1 MGRDLSRGIAV
12 RIEIMDKHTKAL
24 ELDKI
29 LEMVAGECSSADAA
43 ELARKLEP
51 VHTAGE
57 AQWLLQETDA
67 AFVAMAKFGA
77 PSFYGMKNVTNPLR
91 RAQAG
96 GGLGL
101 RELLD
106 IGATLRTIRGL
117 TQWWGKSESVRT
129 ALTGRFQVLAP
140 NKYLEE
146 KIFTCIVSEE
156 EVADNASPA
165 LASIRRKIRA
175 ASQRVRDQLDKLI
188 RSPAHQKHLQENI
201 VTQRGGRYVVPVKAE
216 FRGEVPGL
224 VHDTSASGATVFVE
238 PMSVVELNNE
248 IRVLRS
254 DEQEEI
260 SRILLELSGEAGSFA
275 DSIIESYNYAVQL
288 DLIFAKAQVAYKM
301 KAVVPQIGE
310 DGKTILHAA
319 RHPLIAK
326 EKVVP
331 TEITLGDTF
340 DALIITGPNTGGKTV
355 ALKTIGLLTLMAMC
369 GLMVPAGEGSR
380 VSVFRHILADIGD
393 EQSIEQS
400 LSTFSSHMV
409 NIIRILQV
417 ADSSSLI
424 LLDELGA
431 GTDPVEGAALAQAII
446 QELRGKGV
454 RLACTTHYA
463 ELKAYAIQT
472 PGVENGSCEFDV
484 ATLQPTYRLLIG
496 VPGKSNAFAITQRLG
511 MDPRIVDQARELV
524 SRESNAFE
532 QVVGRLEEDRRK
544 MEDQLETLRTSAAK
558 AQQSAQEADRLKEEA
573 EAQAKKEV
581 ERARQEAAQIVQ
593 KTRQRADALVN
604 ELEELRRQKN
614 KQLSAEQKA
623 RLRSGM
629 KELESSS
636 DPVHQRRDDNY
647 VLPRPLVVGDD
658 VLLYDIDKEATV
670 LEEPKDGMVLVQAG
684 IIKTRAPLHNIRL
697 MSKRQLKKKNPG
709 RTVTKSVST
718 PEASSSL
725 DLRGQTVEEALM
737 EVDSF
742 LDRAARMHLS
752 QVTIIHGK
760 GTGAL
765 RAAVQ
770 QHLRRC
776 AQVKSFRL
784 GTYGEGESGVT
795 IAELK

>member
-1 MGRDLSRGIAV
+1 
-12 RIEIMDKHTKAL
+12 MDKHTKAL

-29 LEMVAGECSSADAA
+29 LEMVAEECSSQDGAQ
-43 ELARKLEP
+43 LARELEP
-51 VHTAGE
+51 VHTAAE
-57 AQWLLQETDA
+57 AQWLLGETDA
-67 AFVAMAKFGA
+67 AFVAMAKYGA

-117 TQWWGKSESVRT
+117 TQWWGKSGNVTT
-129 ALTGRFQVLAP
+129 ALTPRFEVLAP

-146 KIFTCIVSEE
+146 KIFTCIVNEE

-188 RSPAHQKHLQENI
+188 HSQAHQKHLQESI

-238 PMSVVELNNE
+238 PMSVVEANNE

-254 DEQEEI
+254 DEQDEI
-260 SRILLELSGEAGSFA
+260 ARILLELSGEAGSFA
-275 DSIIESYNYAVQL
+275 DSIIESYHYAVEL

-301 KAVVPQIGE
+301 KAVVPQVGE
-310 DGKTILHAA
+310 DGKIALHAA

-331 TEITLGDTF
+331 TDITLGVEFDT
-340 DALIITGPNTGGKTV
+340 LIITGPNTGGKTV
-355 ALKTIGLLTLMAMC
+355 ALKTIGLLTLLAMC
-369 GLMVPAGEGSR
+369 GLMIPAGEGSR
-380 VSVFRHILADIGD
+380 VAVFRHILADIGD

-409 NIIRILQV
+409 NIIHIFEV
-417 ADSSSLI
+417 ADNSSLI

-431 GTDPVEGAALAQAII
+431 GTDPVEGAALAEAII
-446 QELRGKGV
+446 QELRGRGV

-484 ATLQPTYRLLIG
+484 ATLRPTYRLLIG

-511 MDPRIVDQARELV
+511 MDTAIVDRARELV
-524 SRESNAFE
+524 SREGNAFE

-544 MEDQLETLRTSAAK
+544 MEDELEALRASAAQAK
-558 AQQSAQEADRLKEEA
+558 ANAEASQRLKDEA
-573 EAQAKKEV
+573 EAQAKKEID
-581 ERARQEAAQIVQ
+581 RARQEAAQIVQ
-593 KTRQRADALVN
+593 KTRQRADALVG

-623 RLRSGM
+623 RLRSGL

-647 VLPRPLVVGDD
+647 VLPRPLVVGDE

-670 LEEPKDGMVLVQAG
+670 LELPKDGTVLVQAG
-684 IIKTRAPLHNIRL
+684 IIKTRVPLENVRL
-697 MSKRQLKKKNPG
+697 LSKRQLKKKNPT
-709 RTVTKSVST
+709 RTVTKNVST
-718 PEASSSL
+718 PETSSSL

-737 EVDSF
+737 EVDNF
-742 LDRAARMHLS
+742 LDRASRMHLS

-765 RAAVQ
+765 RTAVQ

-776 AQVKSFRL
+776 SQVKSFRL

>member
-1 MGRDLSRGIAV
+1 
-12 RIEIMDKHTKAL
+12 MDKHIKAL

-29 LEMVAGECSSADAA
+29 LEMVAEECSSQDGAQ
-43 ELARKLEP
+43 LARELEP
-51 VHTAGE
+51 VHTAAE
-57 AQWLLQETDA
+57 AQWLLGETDA
-67 AFVAMAKFGA
+67 AFVAMAKYGA

-117 TQWWGKSESVRT
+117 TQWWGKSGNVTT
-129 ALTGRFQVLAP
+129 ALTPRFEVLAP

-146 KIFTCIVSEE
+146 KIFTCIVNEE

-188 RSPAHQKHLQENI
+188 HSQAHQKHLQESI

-238 PMSVVELNNE
+238 PMSVVEANNE

-254 DEQEEI
+254 DVQDEI
-260 SRILLELSGEAGSFA
+260 ARILLELSGEAGSFA
-275 DSIIESYNYAVQL
+275 DSIIESYHYAVEL

-301 KAVVPQIGE
+301 KAVVPQVGE
-310 DGKTILHAA
+310 DGKIGLHAA

-331 TEITLGDTF
+331 TDITLGVEFDT
-340 DALIITGPNTGGKTV
+340 LIITGPNTGGKTV

-369 GLMVPAGEGSR
+369 GLMIPAGEGSR
-380 VSVFRHILADIGD
+380 VAVFRHILADIGD

-409 NIIRILQV
+409 NIIHIFEV
-417 ADSSSLI
+417 ADNSSLI

-431 GTDPVEGAALAQAII
+431 GTDPVEGAALAEAII
-446 QELRGKGV
+446 QELRGRGV

-484 ATLQPTYRLLIG
+484 ATLRPTYRLLIG

-511 MDPRIVDQARELV
+511 MDTAIVDRARELV
-524 SRESNAFE
+524 SREGNAFE

-544 MEDQLETLRTSAAK
+544 MEDELEALRASAAQAK
-558 AQQSAQEADRLKEEA
+558 ANAEASQRLKDEA
-573 EAQAKKEV
+573 EAQAKKEID
-581 ERARQEAAQIVQ
+581 RARQEAAQIVQ
-593 KTRQRADALVN
+593 KTRQRADALVG

-623 RLRSGM
+623 RLRSGL

-647 VLPRPLVVGDD
+647 VLPRPLVVGDE

-670 LEEPKDGMVLVQAG
+670 LELPKDGTVLVQAG
-684 IIKTRAPLHNIRL
+684 IIKTRVPLGNVRL
-697 MSKRQLKKKNPG
+697 LSKRQLKKKNPT
-709 RTVTKSVST
+709 RTVTKNVST
-718 PEASSSL
+718 PETSSSL

-737 EVDSF
+737 EVDNF
-742 LDRAARMHLS
+742 LDRASRMHLS

-765 RAAVQ
+765 RTAVQ

-776 AQVKSFRL
+776 SQVKSFRL

>member
-1 MGRDLSRGIAV
+1 
-12 RIEIMDKHTKAL
+12 MDKHTKAL

-29 LEMVAGECSSADAA
+29 LEMVAEECSSQDGAQ
-43 ELARKLEP
+43 LARELEP
-51 VHTAGE
+51 VHTAAE
-57 AQWLLQETDA
+57 AQWLLGETDA
-67 AFVAMAKFGA
+67 AFVAMAKYGA

-117 TQWWGKSESVRT
+117 TQWWGKSGNVTT
-129 ALTGRFQVLAP
+129 ALTPRFEVLAP

-146 KIFTCIVSEE
+146 KIFTCIVNEE

-188 RSPAHQKHLQENI
+188 HSQAHQKHLQESI

-238 PMSVVELNNE
+238 PMSVVEANNE

-254 DEQEEI
+254 DEQDEI
-260 SRILLELSGEAGSFA
+260 ARILLELSGEAGSFA
-275 DSIIESYNYAVQL
+275 DSIIESYHYAVEL

-301 KAVVPQIGE
+301 KAVVPQVGE
-310 DGKTILHAA
+310 DGKIGLHAA

-331 TEITLGDTF
+331 TDITLGVEFDT
-340 DALIITGPNTGGKTV
+340 LIITGPNTGGKTV

-369 GLMVPAGEGSR
+369 GLMIPAGEGSR
-380 VSVFRHILADIGD
+380 VAVFRHILADIGD

-409 NIIRILQV
+409 NIIHIFEV
-417 ADSSSLI
+417 ADNSSLI

-431 GTDPVEGAALAQAII
+431 GTDPVEGAALAEAII
-446 QELRGKGV
+446 QELRGRGV

-484 ATLQPTYRLLIG
+484 ATLRPTYRLLIG

-511 MDPRIVDQARELV
+511 MDTAIVDRARELV
-524 SRESNAFE
+524 SREGNAFE

-544 MEDQLETLRTSAAK
+544 MEDELEALRASAAQAK
-558 AQQSAQEADRLKEEA
+558 ANAEASQRLKDEA
-573 EAQAKKEV
+573 EAQAKKEID
-581 ERARQEAAQIVQ
+581 RARQEAAQIVQ
-593 KTRQRADALVN
+593 KTRQRADALVG
-604 ELEELRRQKN
+604 ELEELRRKKN

-623 RLRSGM
+623 RLRSGL

-647 VLPRPLVVGDD
+647 VLPRPLVVGDE

-670 LEEPKDGMVLVQAG
+670 LELPKDGTVLVQAG
-684 IIKTRAPLHNIRL
+684 IIKTRVPLGNVRL
-697 MSKRQLKKKNPG
+697 LSKRQLKKKNPT
-709 RTVTKSVST
+709 RTVTKNVST
-718 PEASSSL
+718 PETSSSL

-737 EVDSF
+737 EVDNF
-742 LDRAARMHLS
+742 LDRASRMHLS

-765 RAAVQ
+765 RTAVQ

-776 AQVKSFRL
+776 SQVKSFRL

>member
-1 MGRDLSRGIAV
+1 MG
-12 RIEIMDKHTKAL
+12 KHTKAL

-29 LEMVAGECSSADAA
+29 LEMVAEECSSQDGAQ
-43 ELARKLEP
+43 LARELEP
-51 VHTAGE
+51 VHTAAE
-57 AQWLLQETDA
+57 AQWLLGETDA
-67 AFVAMAKFGA
+67 AFVAMAKYGA

-117 TQWWGKSESVRT
+117 TQWWGKSGNVTT
-129 ALTGRFQVLAP
+129 ALTPRFEVLAP

-146 KIFTCIVSEE
+146 KIFTCIVNEE

-188 RSPAHQKHLQENI
+188 HSQAHQKHLQESI

-238 PMSVVELNNE
+238 PMSVVEANNE

-254 DEQEEI
+254 DEQDEI
-260 SRILLELSGEAGSFA
+260 ARILLELSGEAGSFA
-275 DSIIESYNYAVQL
+275 DSIIESYHYAVEL

-301 KAVVPQIGE
+301 KAVVPQVGE
-310 DGKTILHAA
+310 DGKIALHAA

-331 TEITLGDTF
+331 TDITLGVEFDT
-340 DALIITGPNTGGKTV
+340 LIITGPNTGGKTV

-369 GLMVPAGEGSR
+369 GLMIPAGEGSR
-380 VSVFRHILADIGD
+380 VAVFRHILADIGD

-409 NIIRILQV
+409 NIIHIFEV
-417 ADSSSLI
+417 ADNSSLI

-431 GTDPVEGAALAQAII
+431 GTDPVEGAALAEAII
-446 QELRGKGV
+446 QELRGRGV

-484 ATLQPTYRLLIG
+484 ATLRPTYRLLIG

-511 MDPRIVDQARELV
+511 MDTAIVDRARELV
-524 SRESNAFE
+524 SREGNAFE

-544 MEDQLETLRTSAAK
+544 MEDELEALRASAAQAK
-558 AQQSAQEADRLKEEA
+558 ANAEASQRLKDEA
-573 EAQAKKEV
+573 EAQAKKEID
-581 ERARQEAAQIVQ
+581 RARQEAAQIVQ
-593 KTRQRADALVN
+593 KTRQRADALVG

-623 RLRSGM
+623 RLRSGL

-647 VLPRPLVVGDD
+647 VLPRPLVVGDE

-670 LEEPKDGMVLVQAG
+670 LELPKDGTVLVQAG
-684 IIKTRAPLHNIRL
+684 IIKTRVPLENVRL
-697 MSKRQLKKKNPG
+697 LSKRQLKKKNPT
-709 RTVTKSVST
+709 RTVTKNVST
-718 PEASSSL
+718 PETSSSL

-737 EVDSF
+737 EVDNF
-742 LDRAARMHLS
+742 LDRASRMHLS

-765 RAAVQ
+765 RTAVQ

-776 AQVKSFRL
+776 SQVKSFRL

>member
-1 MGRDLSRGIAV
+1 
-12 RIEIMDKHTKAL
+12 MDKHTKAL

-29 LEMVAGECSSADAA
+29 LEMVAEECSSQDGAQ
-43 ELARKLEP
+43 LARELEP
-51 VHTAGE
+51 VHTAAE
-57 AQWLLQETDA
+57 AQWLLGETDA
-67 AFVAMAKFGA
+67 AFVAMAKYGA

-117 TQWWGKSESVRT
+117 TQWWGKSGNVTT
-129 ALTGRFQVLAP
+129 ALSPRFEVLAP

-146 KIFTCIVSEE
+146 KIFTCIVNEE

-188 RSPAHQKHLQENI
+188 HSQAHQKHLLESI

-254 DEQEEI
+254 DEQDEI
-260 SRILLELSGEAGSFA
+260 ARILLELSGEAGSFA
-275 DSIIESYNYAVQL
+275 DSIIESYHYAGEL

-301 KAVVPQIGE
+301 KAVVPQVGE
-310 DGKTILHAA
+310 DGKFGLHAA

-331 TEITLGDTF
+331 TDITLGVEFDT
-340 DALIITGPNTGGKTV
+340 LIITGPNTGGKTV

-369 GLMVPAGEGSR
+369 GLMIPAGEGSR
-380 VSVFRHILADIGD
+380 VAVFRHILADIGD

-409 NIIRILQV
+409 NIIHIFEV
-417 ADSSSLI
+417 ADNSSLI

-431 GTDPVEGAALAQAII
+431 GTDPVEGAALAEAII
-446 QELRGKGV
+446 QELRGRGV

-484 ATLQPTYRLLIG
+484 ATLRPTYRLLIG

-511 MDPRIVDQARELV
+511 MDTAIVDRARELV
-524 SRESNAFE
+524 SREGNAFE

-544 MEDQLETLRTSAAK
+544 MEDELEALRASAAQAK
-558 AQQSAQEADRLKEEA
+558 ANAEASQRLKGEA
-573 EAQAKKEV
+573 EAQAKKEID
-581 ERARQEAAQIVQ
+581 RARQEAAQIVQ
-593 KTRQRADALVN
+593 KTRQRADALVG

-623 RLRSGM
+623 RLRSGL

-647 VLPRPLVVGDD
+647 VLPRPLVVGDE

-670 LEEPKDGMVLVQAG
+670 LELPKDGTVLVQAG
-684 IIKTRAPLHNIRL
+684 IIKTRVPLENVRL
-697 MSKRQLKKKNPG
+697 LSKRQLKKKNPT
-709 RTVTKSVST
+709 RTVTKNVST
-718 PEASSSL
+718 PETSSSL

-737 EVDSF
+737 EVDNF
-742 LDRAARMHLS
+742 LDRASRMHLS

-765 RAAVQ
+765 RTAVQ

-776 AQVKSFRL
+776 SQVKSFRL

>member
-1 MGRDLSRGIAV
+1 
-12 RIEIMDKHTKAL
+12 MDKHYRAL
-24 ELDKI
+24 ELDKV
-29 LEMVAGECSSADAA
+29 LEMVAAECSSGDGAQ
-43 ELARKLEP
+43 LARELSP
-51 VHTAGE
+51 VYTAAE

-106 IGATLRTIRGL
+106 IGGTLRTIRGL
-117 TQWWGKSESVRT
+117 TQWWGKSENVRT
-129 ALTGRFQVLAP
+129 ALTGRFEVLAP

-146 KIFTCIVSEE
+146 KIFMCIVNEE

-165 LASIRRKIRA
+165 LATIRRKIRA
-175 ASQRVRDQLDKLI
+175 ASQRVREQLDKLI
-188 RSPAHQKHLQENI
+188 RSPSHQKHLQESI
-201 VTQRGGRYVVPVKAE
+201 VTQRSGRYVVPVKAE

-224 VHDTSASGATVFVE
+224 VHDTSSSGATVFIE

-254 DEQEEI
+254 DEQDEI
-260 SRILLELSGEAGSFA
+260 ARILLELSQEAGSFA
-275 DSIIESYNYAVQL
+275 DSIIDSYKYAVEL

-301 KAVVPQIGE
+301 KAVVPQVGE
-310 DGKTILHAA
+310 DGKIVLHSA
-319 RHPLIAK
+319 RHPLIDK
-326 EKVVP
+326 TKVVA
-331 TEITLGDTF
+331 TDITLGVDF

-355 ALKTIGLLTLMAMC
+355 ALKTIGLMTLMAMC
-369 GLMVPAGEGSR
+369 GLMLPVGEGSR

-409 NIIRILQV
+409 NIIKIFEV
-417 ADSSSLI
+417 ADNSSLI

-431 GTDPVEGAALAQAII
+431 GTDPVEGAALAEAII
-446 QELRGKGV
+446 QELRNRNV

-472 PGVENGSCEFDV
+472 PGVENGCCEFDV
-484 ATLQPTYRLLIG
+484 ATLRPTYRLLIG
-496 VPGKSNAFAITQRLG
+496 VPGKSNAFAISQRLG
-511 MDPRIVDQARELV
+511 MSEKIVDRARELV
-524 SRESNAFE
+524 SQESNAFE

-544 MEDQLETLRTSAAK
+544 MEDEFQALRASEEK
-558 AQQSAQEADRLKEEA
+558 ARKSAQEAERLKEEA

-581 ERARQEAAQIVQ
+581 ERARQEASQIVQ
-593 KTRQRADALVN
+593 KTRQRADALLN

-629 KELESSS
+629 KELEGTA
-636 DPVHQRRDDNY
+636 DPVHRRRDDNY
-647 VLPRPLVVGDD
+647 TMPRPLQVGDD
-658 VLLYDIDKEATV
+658 VVIYDIDKEATV
-670 LEEPKDGMVLVQAG
+670 LELPKDGAVLVQAG
-684 IIKTRAPLHNIRL
+684 IIKTRVPLENLRL
-697 MSKRQLKKKNPG
+697 MSKRQMKKKNPG
-709 RTVTKSVST
+709 RTVTKNVST
-718 PEASSSL
+718 PEGTTSL

-742 LDRAARMHLS
+742 LDRASRMHLS

-765 RAAVQ
+765 RTAVQ

-776 AQVKSFRL
+776 SQVKSFRL

>member
-1 MGRDLSRGIAV
+1 M
-12 RIEIMDKHTKAL
+12 EKHYRAL

-29 LEMVAGECSSADAA
+29 LEMVAQEASSADGA

-51 VHTAGE
+51 VHTAAE

-129 ALTGRFQVLAP
+129 ALTGRFEALSP

-165 LASIRRKIRA
+165 LANIRRKIRA

-188 RSPAHQKHLQENI
+188 HSPAHQRHLQESI

-224 VHDTSASGATVFVE
+224 VHDTSSSGATVFVE
-238 PMSVVELNNE
+238 PMSVVEANNE

-260 SRILLELSGEAGSFA
+260 SRILLELSDEAGSFA
-275 DSIIESYNYAVQL
+275 DSIIESYKYAVEL
-288 DLIFAKAQVAYKM
+288 DLIFAKAQIAYRM
-301 KAVVPQIGE
+301 KAVVPQVGE
-310 DGKTILHAA
+310 DGKIVLHSA
-319 RHPLIAK
+319 RHPLIPK
-326 EKVVP
+326 EQVVA
-331 TEITLGDTF
+331 TDITLGVDFDT
-340 DALIITGPNTGGKTV
+340 LIITGPNTGGKTV

-369 GLMVPAGEGSR
+369 GLMLPVGEGSR

-409 NIIRILQV
+409 NIIRIFET
-417 ADSSSLI
+417 ADNSSLI

-431 GTDPVEGAALAQAII
+431 GTDPVEGAALAEAII
-446 QELRGKGV
+446 EELRGKGA

-472 PGVENGSCEFDV
+472 AGVENGSCEFDV
-484 ATLQPTYRLLIG
+484 TTLRPTYRLLIG
-496 VPGKSNAFAITQRLG
+496 VPGKSNAFAISKRLG
-511 MDPRIVDQARELV
+511 ISDHIVERAQELV
-524 SRESNAFE
+524 SQESNAFE

-544 MEDQLETLRTSAAK
+544 MEDELETLRASAAQAK
-558 AQQSAQEADRLKEEA
+558 QSAQEAERLKEEA
-573 EAQAKKEV
+573 ERQAKKEV

-593 KTRQRADALVN
+593 KTRARADALVN
-604 ELEELRRQKN
+604 ELEEMRRQKN

-629 KELESSS
+629 KELEGIS
-636 DPVHQRRDDNY
+636 DPVRERRDDNY
-647 VLPRPLVVGDD
+647 VLPRPLVPGDD
-658 VLLYDIDKEATV
+658 VLIYDIDKDATV
-670 LEEPKDGMVLVQAG
+670 LEAPKDGFVLVQAG
-684 IIKTRAPLHNIRL
+684 IIKTRVPLSNIRL
-697 MSKRQLKKKNPG
+697 LSKRQLKKKQPG

-718 PEASSSL
+718 PEAASSL

-737 EVDSF
+737 EVDAF
-742 LDRAARMHLS
+742 LDRASRMNLP

-765 RAAVQ
+765 RTAVQ

-776 AQVKSFRL
+776 AQVKSYRL

-795 IAELK
+795 IAQLK

>member
-1 MGRDLSRGIAV
+1 
-12 RIEIMDKHTKAL
+12 MDKHTKAL

-29 LEMVAGECSSADAA
+29 LEMVAEECSSQDGAQ
-43 ELARKLEP
+43 LARELEP
-51 VHTAGE
+51 VHTAAE
-57 AQWLLQETDA
+57 AQWLLGETDA
-67 AFVAMAKFGA
+67 AFVAMAKYGA

-117 TQWWGKSESVRT
+117 TQWWGKSGNVTT
-129 ALTGRFQVLAP
+129 ALTPRFEVLAP

-146 KIFTCIVSEE
+146 KIFTCIVNEE

-188 RSPAHQKHLQENI
+188 HSQAHQKHLQESI

-254 DEQEEI
+254 DEQDEI
-260 SRILLELSGEAGSFA
+260 ARILLELSGEAGSFA
-275 DSIIESYNYAVQL
+275 DSIIESYHYAVEL

-301 KAVVPQIGE
+301 KAVVPQVGE
-310 DGKTILHAA
+310 DGKIALHAA

-331 TEITLGDTF
+331 TDITLGVEFDT
-340 DALIITGPNTGGKTV
+340 LIITGPNTGGKTV

-369 GLMVPAGEGSR
+369 GLMIPAGEGSR
-380 VSVFRHILADIGD
+380 VAVFRHILADIGD

-409 NIIRILQV
+409 NIIHIFEV
-417 ADSSSLI
+417 ADNSSLI

-431 GTDPVEGAALAQAII
+431 GTDPVEGAALAEAII
-446 QELRGKGV
+446 LELRGRGV

-484 ATLQPTYRLLIG
+484 ATLRPTYRLLIG

-511 MDPRIVDQARELV
+511 MDTAIVDRARELV
-524 SRESNAFE
+524 SREGNAFE

-544 MEDQLETLRTSAAK
+544 MEDELEALRASAAQAK
-558 AQQSAQEADRLKEEA
+558 ANAEASQRLKDEA
-573 EAQAKKEV
+573 EAQAKKEID
-581 ERARQEAAQIVQ
+581 RARQEAAQIVQ
-593 KTRQRADALVN
+593 KTRQRADALVG

-623 RLRSGM
+623 RLRSGL

-647 VLPRPLVVGDD
+647 VLPRPLVVGDE

-670 LEEPKDGMVLVQAG
+670 LELPKDGTVLVQAG
-684 IIKTRAPLHNIRL
+684 IIKTRVPLENVRL
-697 MSKRQLKKKNPG
+697 LSKRQLKKKNPT
-709 RTVTKSVST
+709 RTVTKNVST
-718 PEASSSL
+718 PETSSSL

-737 EVDSF
+737 EVDNF
-742 LDRAARMHLS
+742 LDRASRMHLS

-765 RAAVQ
+765 RTAVQ

-776 AQVKSFRL
+776 SQVKSFRL

>member
-1 MGRDLSRGIAV
+1 
-12 RIEIMDKHTKAL
+12 MDKHTKAL

-29 LEMVAGECSSADAA
+29 LEMVAAEASSEDGAQ
-43 ELARKLEP
+43 LARELSP
-51 VHTAGE
+51 VHTAAE
-57 AQWLLQETDA
+57 AKWLLEETDA

-129 ALTGRFQVLAP
+129 ALTGRFEVLSP

-156 EVADNASPA
+156 EVADSASPA
-165 LASIRRKIRA
+165 LAAIRRKIRA

-188 RSPAHQKHLQENI
+188 RSPGHQKHLQESL

-224 VHDTSASGATVFVE
+224 VHDTSASGATVFIE

-275 DSIIESYNYAVQL
+275 DSIIESYHYAVEL

-301 KAVVPQIGE
+301 KAVVPQVGE
-310 DGKTILHAA
+310 DGKIVLHSA

-331 TEITLGDTF
+331 TDITLGVGFDT
-340 DALIITGPNTGGKTV
+340 LIITGPNTGGKTV

-369 GLMVPAGEGSR
+369 GLMIPAGEGSC

-409 NIIRILQV
+409 NIIQIFQV
-417 ADSSSLI
+417 VDNSSLI

-431 GTDPVEGAALAQAII
+431 GTDPVEGAALAESII
-446 QELRGKGV
+446 EKLRSRGA

-472 PGVENGSCEFDV
+472 PGVENGCCEFDV
-484 ATLQPTYRLLIG
+484 ATLRPTYRLLIG
-496 VPGKSNAFAITQRLG
+496 VPGKSNAFAISQRLG
-511 MDPRIVDQARELV
+511 MDEAIVHRARELV
-524 SRESNAFE
+524 STESNAFE

-544 MEDQLETLRTSAAK
+544 MEEELQSLRASAERAK
-558 AQQSAQEADRLKEEA
+558 QSEQEAQRLKEEA
-573 EAQAKKEV
+573 EAQFQKEV

-593 KTRQRADALVN
+593 KTRRQADTLLN
-604 ELEELRRQKN
+604 ELEDLRRQKN

-623 RLRSGM
+623 RLRSGL
-629 KELESSS
+629 KEMESAS

-647 VLPRPLVVGDD
+647 TLPRPLQVGDD
-658 VLLYDIDKEATV
+658 VLIYDIDKDATV
-670 LEEPKDGMVLVQAG
+670 LEEPKDGFVLVQAG
-684 IIKTRAPLHNIRL
+684 IIKTRVPLSNIRL
-697 MSKRQLKKKNPG
+697 LSKRQLKKKNPG

-742 LDRAARMHLS
+742 LDRASRMHLS

>member
-1 MGRDLSRGIAV
+1 M
-12 RIEIMDKHTKAL
+12 
-24 ELDKI
+24 
-29 LEMVAGECSSADAA
+29 
-43 ELARKLEP
+43 
-51 VHTAGE
+51 
-57 AQWLLQETDA
+57 
-67 AFVAMAKFGA
+67 
-77 PSFYGMKNVTNPLR
+77 
-91 RAQAG
+91 
-96 GGLGL
+96 GL

-129 ALTGRFQVLAP
+129 ALTGRFEVLSP

-156 EVADNASPA
+156 EVADSASPA
-165 LASIRRKIRA
+165 LAAIRRKIRA

-188 RSPAHQKHLQENI
+188 RSPGHQKHLQESL

-224 VHDTSASGATVFVE
+224 VHDTSASGATVFIE

-275 DSIIESYNYAVQL
+275 DSIIESYHYAVEL

-301 KAVVPQIGE
+301 KAVVPQVGE
-310 DGKTILHAA
+310 DGKIVLHSA

-331 TEITLGDTF
+331 TDITLGVGFDT
-340 DALIITGPNTGGKTV
+340 LIITGPNTGGKTV

-369 GLMVPAGEGSR
+369 GLMIPAGEGSC

-409 NIIRILQV
+409 NIIQIFQV
-417 ADSSSLI
+417 VDNSSLI

-431 GTDPVEGAALAQAII
+431 GTDPVEGAALAESII
-446 QELRGKGV
+446 EKLRSRGA

-472 PGVENGSCEFDV
+472 PGVENGCCEFDV
-484 ATLQPTYRLLIG
+484 ATLRPTYRLLIG
-496 VPGKSNAFAITQRLG
+496 VPGKSNAFAISQRLG
-511 MDPRIVDQARELV
+511 MDEAIVHRARELV
-524 SRESNAFE
+524 STESNAFE

-544 MEDQLETLRTSAAK
+544 MEEELQSLRASAERAK
-558 AQQSAQEADRLKEEA
+558 QSEQEAQRLKEEA
-573 EAQAKKEV
+573 EAQFQKEV

-593 KTRQRADALVN
+593 KTRRQADALLN
-604 ELEELRRQKN
+604 ELEDLRRQKN

-623 RLRSGM
+623 RLRSGL
-629 KELESSS
+629 KEMESAS

-647 VLPRPLVVGDD
+647 TLPRPLQVGDD
-658 VLLYDIDKEATV
+658 VLIYDIDKDATV
-670 LEEPKDGMVLVQAG
+670 LEEPKDGFVLVQAG
-684 IIKTRAPLHNIRL
+684 IIKTRVPLSNIRL
-697 MSKRQLKKKNPG
+697 LSKRQLKKKNPG

-742 LDRAARMHLS
+742 LDRASRMHLS

>member
-1 MGRDLSRGIAV
+1 
-12 RIEIMDKHTKAL
+12 MDKHTKAL

-29 LEMVAGECSSADAA
+29 LEMVAAEASSEDGAQ
-43 ELARKLEP
+43 LARELSP
-51 VHTAGE
+51 VHTAAE
-57 AQWLLQETDA
+57 AKWLLEETDA

-129 ALTGRFQVLAP
+129 ALTGRFEVLSP

-156 EVADNASPA
+156 EVADSASPA
-165 LASIRRKIRA
+165 LAIIRRKIRA

-188 RSPAHQKHLQENI
+188 RSPGHQKHLQESL

-224 VHDTSASGATVFVE
+224 VHDTSASGATVFIE

-275 DSIIESYNYAVQL
+275 DSIIESYHYAVEL

-301 KAVVPQIGE
+301 KAVVPQVGE
-310 DGKTILHAA
+310 DGKIVLHSA

-331 TEITLGDTF
+331 TDITLGVGFDT
-340 DALIITGPNTGGKTV
+340 LIITGPNTGGKTV

-369 GLMVPAGEGSR
+369 GLMIPAGEGSC

-409 NIIRILQV
+409 NIIQIFQV
-417 ADSSSLI
+417 VDNSSLI

-431 GTDPVEGAALAQAII
+431 GTDPVEGAALAEAII
-446 QELRGKGV
+446 EKLRSRGA

-472 PGVENGSCEFDV
+472 PGVENGCCEFDV
-484 ATLQPTYRLLIG
+484 ATLRPTYRLLIG
-496 VPGKSNAFAITQRLG
+496 VPGKSNAFAISQRLG
-511 MDPRIVDQARELV
+511 MDEAIVHRARELV
-524 SRESNAFE
+524 STESNAFE

-544 MEDQLETLRTSAAK
+544 MEEELQSLRASAERAK
-558 AQQSAQEADRLKEEA
+558 QSEQEAQRLKEEA
-573 EAQAKKEV
+573 EAQFQKEV

-593 KTRQRADALVN
+593 KTRRQADALLN
-604 ELEELRRQKN
+604 ELEDLRRQKN

-623 RLRSGM
+623 RLRSGL
-629 KELESSS
+629 KEMESAS

-647 VLPRPLVVGDD
+647 TLPRPLQVGDD
-658 VLLYDIDKEATV
+658 VLIYDIDKDATV
-670 LEEPKDGMVLVQAG
+670 LEEPKDGFVLVQAG
-684 IIKTRAPLHNIRL
+684 IIKTRVPLSNIRL
-697 MSKRQLKKKNPG
+697 LSKRQLKKKNPG

-742 LDRAARMHLS
+742 LDRASRMHLS

>member
-1 MGRDLSRGIAV
+1 
-12 RIEIMDKHTKAL
+12 MDKHTKAL

-29 LEMVAGECSSADAA
+29 LEMVAEECSSQDGAQ
-43 ELARKLEP
+43 LARELEP
-51 VHTAGE
+51 VHTAAE
-57 AQWLLQETDA
+57 AQWLLGETDA
-67 AFVAMAKFGA
+67 AFVAMAKYGA

-117 TQWWGKSESVRT
+117 TQWWGKSGNVTT
-129 ALTGRFQVLAP
+129 ALTPRFEVLAP

-146 KIFTCIVSEE
+146 KIFTCIVNEE

-188 RSPAHQKHLQENI
+188 HSQAHQKHLQESI

-238 PMSVVELNNE
+238 PMSVVEANNE

-254 DEQEEI
+254 DEQDEI
-260 SRILLELSGEAGSFA
+260 ARILLELSGEAGSFA
-275 DSIIESYNYAVQL
+275 DSIIESYHYAVEL

-301 KAVVPQIGE
+301 KAVVPQVGE
-310 DGKTILHAA
+310 DGKIALHAA

-331 TEITLGDTF
+331 TDITLGVEFDT
-340 DALIITGPNTGGKTV
+340 LIITGPNTGGKTV

-369 GLMVPAGEGSR
+369 GLMIPAGEGSR
-380 VSVFRHILADIGD
+380 VAVFRHILADIGD

-409 NIIRILQV
+409 NIIHIFEV
-417 ADSSSLI
+417 ADNSSLI

-431 GTDPVEGAALAQAII
+431 GTDPVEGAALAEAII
-446 QELRGKGV
+446 QELRGRGV

-484 ATLQPTYRLLIG
+484 ATLRPTYRLLIG

-511 MDPRIVDQARELV
+511 MDTAIVDRARELD
-524 SRESNAFE
+524 SREGNAFE

-544 MEDQLETLRTSAAK
+544 MEDELEALRASAAQAK
-558 AQQSAQEADRLKEEA
+558 ANAEASQRLKDEA
-573 EAQAKKEV
+573 EAQAKKEID
-581 ERARQEAAQIVQ
+581 RARQEAAQIVQ
-593 KTRQRADALVN
+593 KTRQRADALVG

-623 RLRSGM
+623 RLRSGL

-647 VLPRPLVVGDD
+647 VLPRPLVVGDE

-670 LEEPKDGMVLVQAG
+670 LELPKDGTVLVQAG
-684 IIKTRAPLHNIRL
+684 IIKTRVPLENVRL
-697 MSKRQLKKKNPG
+697 LSKRQLKKKNPT
-709 RTVTKSVST
+709 RTVTKNVST
-718 PEASSSL
+718 PETSSSL

-737 EVDSF
+737 EVDNF
-742 LDRAARMHLS
+742 LDRASRMHLS

-765 RAAVQ
+765 RTAVQ

-776 AQVKSFRL
+776 SQVKSFRL

>member
-1 MGRDLSRGIAV
+1 
-12 RIEIMDKHTKAL
+12 MDKHTKAL

-29 LEMVAGECSSADAA
+29 LEMVAEECSSQDGAQ
-43 ELARKLEP
+43 LARELEP
-51 VHTAGE
+51 VHTAAE
-57 AQWLLQETDA
+57 AQWLLGETDA
-67 AFVAMAKFGA
+67 AFVAMAKYGA

-117 TQWWGKSESVRT
+117 TQWWGKSGNVTT
-129 ALTGRFQVLAP
+129 ALTPRFEVLAP

-146 KIFTCIVSEE
+146 KIFTCIVNEE

-165 LASIRRKIRA
+165 LASIRRKIRV

-188 RSPAHQKHLQENI
+188 HSQAHQKHLQESI

-238 PMSVVELNNE
+238 PMSVVEANNE

-254 DEQEEI
+254 DEQDEI
-260 SRILLELSGEAGSFA
+260 ARILLELSGEAGSFA
-275 DSIIESYNYAVQL
+275 DSIIESYHYAVEL

-301 KAVVPQIGE
+301 KAVVPQVGE
-310 DGKTILHAA
+310 DGKIALHAA

-331 TEITLGDTF
+331 TDITLGVEFDT
-340 DALIITGPNTGGKTV
+340 LIITGPNTGGKTV

-369 GLMVPAGEGSR
+369 GLMIPAGEGSR
-380 VSVFRHILADIGD
+380 VAVFRHILADIGD

-409 NIIRILQV
+409 NIIHIFEV
-417 ADSSSLI
+417 ADNSSLI

-431 GTDPVEGAALAQAII
+431 GTDPVEGAALAEAII
-446 QELRGKGV
+446 QELRGRGV

-484 ATLQPTYRLLIG
+484 ATLRPTYRLLIG

-511 MDPRIVDQARELV
+511 MDTAIVDRARELV
-524 SRESNAFE
+524 SREGNAFE

-544 MEDQLETLRTSAAK
+544 MEDELEALRASAAQAK
-558 AQQSAQEADRLKEEA
+558 ANAEASQRLKDEA
-573 EAQAKKEV
+573 EAQAKKEID
-581 ERARQEAAQIVQ
+581 RARQEAAQIVQ
-593 KTRQRADALVN
+593 KTRQRADALVG

-623 RLRSGM
+623 RLRSGL

-647 VLPRPLVVGDD
+647 VLPRPLVVGDE

-670 LEEPKDGMVLVQAG
+670 LELPKDGTVLVQAG
-684 IIKTRAPLHNIRL
+684 IIKTRVPLGNVRL
-697 MSKRQLKKKNPG
+697 LSKRQLKKKNPT
-709 RTVTKSVST
+709 RTVTKNVST
-718 PEASSSL
+718 PETSSSL
-725 DLRGQTVEEALM
+725 DLRSQTVEEALM
-737 EVDSF
+737 EVDNF
-742 LDRAARMHLS
+742 LDRASRMHLS

-765 RAAVQ
+765 RTAVQ

-776 AQVKSFRL
+776 SQVKSFRL

-795 IAELK
+795 IADLK

>member
-1 MGRDLSRGIAV
+1 
-12 RIEIMDKHTKAL
+12 MDKHTKAL

-29 LEMVAGECSSADAA
+29 LEMVAEECSSQDGAQ
-43 ELARKLEP
+43 LARELEP
-51 VHTAGE
+51 VHTAAE
-57 AQWLLQETDA
+57 AQWLLGETDA
-67 AFVAMAKFGA
+67 AFVAMAKYGA

-117 TQWWGKSESVRT
+117 TQWWGKSGNVTT
-129 ALTGRFQVLAP
+129 ALTPRFEVLAP

-146 KIFTCIVSEE
+146 KIFTCIVNEE

-188 RSPAHQKHLQENI
+188 HSQAHQKHLQESI

-238 PMSVVELNNE
+238 PMSVVEANNE

-254 DEQEEI
+254 DEQDEI
-260 SRILLELSGEAGSFA
+260 TRILLELSGEAGSFA
-275 DSIIESYNYAVQL
+275 DSIIESYHYAVEL

-301 KAVVPQIGE
+301 KAVVPQVGE
-310 DGKTILHAA
+310 DGKIALHAA

-331 TEITLGDTF
+331 TDITLGVEFDT
-340 DALIITGPNTGGKTV
+340 LIITGPNTGGKTV

-369 GLMVPAGEGSR
+369 GLMIPAGEGSR
-380 VSVFRHILADIGD
+380 VAVFRHILADIGD

-409 NIIRILQV
+409 NIIHIFEV
-417 ADSSSLI
+417 ADNSSLI

-431 GTDPVEGAALAQAII
+431 GTDPVEGAALAEAII
-446 QELRGKGV
+446 QELRGRGV

-484 ATLQPTYRLLIG
+484 ATLRPTYRLLIG

-511 MDPRIVDQARELV
+511 MDTAIVDRARELV
-524 SRESNAFE
+524 SREGNAFE

-544 MEDQLETLRTSAAK
+544 MEDELEALRASAAQAK
-558 AQQSAQEADRLKEEA
+558 ANAEASQRLKDEA
-573 EAQAKKEV
+573 EAQAKKEID
-581 ERARQEAAQIVQ
+581 RARQEAAQIVQ
-593 KTRQRADALVN
+593 KTRQRADALVG

-623 RLRSGM
+623 RLRSGL

-647 VLPRPLVVGDD
+647 VLPRPLVVGDE

-670 LEEPKDGMVLVQAG
+670 LELPKDGTVLVQAG
-684 IIKTRAPLHNIRL
+684 IIKTRVPLGNVRL
-697 MSKRQLKKKNPG
+697 LSKRQLKKKNPT
-709 RTVTKSVST
+709 RTVTKNVST
-718 PEASSSL
+718 PETSSSL

-737 EVDSF
+737 EVDNF
-742 LDRAARMHLS
+742 LDRASRMHLS

-765 RAAVQ
+765 RTAVQ

-776 AQVKSFRL
+776 SQVKSFRL

>member
-1 MGRDLSRGIAV
+1 
-12 RIEIMDKHTKAL
+12 MDKHTKAL

-29 LEMVAGECSSADAA
+29 LEMVAGECSSADGA
-43 ELARKLEP
+43 ELARALTP

-57 AQWLLQETDA
+57 VQWLLQETDA
-67 AFVAMAKFGA
+67 AFVAMAKYGA

-117 TQWWGKSESVRT
+117 TQWWSKSESVRT

-156 EVADNASPA
+156 EVADSASPA
-165 LASIRRKIRA
+165 LAAIRRKIRA
-175 ASQRVRDQLDKLI
+175 ASQRVRDQLDKLV
-188 RSPAHQKHLQENI
+188 RSPAHQRHLQEGI

-238 PMSVVELNNE
+238 PMSVVEANNE

-275 DSIIESYNYAVQL
+275 DSIIESYQYAVQL

-301 KAVVPQIGE
+301 KAVVPDVGE
-310 DGKTILHAA
+310 DGRVVLHSA

-340 DALIITGPNTGGKTV
+340 DTLIITGPNTGGKTV

-369 GLMVPAGEGSR
+369 GLMIPAGEGSR
-380 VSVFRHILADIGD
+380 ISVFQHILADIGD

-409 NIIRILQV
+409 NIIQIFQV

-431 GTDPVEGAALAQAII
+431 GTDPVEGAALAESII
-446 QELRGKGV
+446 QELRSKGV

-484 ATLQPTYRLLIG
+484 TTLRPTYRLLIG

-511 MDPRIVDQARELV
+511 MDPSIVDRARKLV
-524 SRESNAFE
+524 SEESNAFE
-532 QVVGRLEEDRRK
+532 QVVSRLEEDRRK
-544 MEDQLETLRTSAAK
+544 MEDELETLRESAAK
-558 AQQSAQEADRLKEEA
+558 AKENAQEAQRLKEEA
-573 EAQAKKEV
+573 ESQAKKEI
-581 ERARQEAAQIVQ
+581 EQARQEAAQIVQ

-629 KELESSS
+629 RELESSA
-636 DPVHQRRDDNY
+636 DPVRKRRDDHY
-647 VLPRPLVVGDD
+647 TLPRPLVVGDE
-658 VLLYDIDKEATV
+658 VLLYDIDKSATV
-670 LEEPKDGMVLVQAG
+670 LELPKDDTVLVQAG
-684 IIKTRAPLHNIRL
+684 IIKTRVPLSNVRL
-697 MSKRQLKKKNPG
+697 VSKRQLKKQQG
-709 RTVTKSVST
+709 RSVTKSVST
-718 PEASSSL
+718 PEISTSL
-725 DLRGQTVEEALM
+725 DIRGQNVEEALM
-737 EVDSF
+737 EVDAF
-742 LDRAARMHLS
+742 LDRASRMHLPL
-752 QVTIIHGK
+752 VTIIHGK
-760 GTGAL
+760 GTGVL
-765 RAAVQ
+765 RSAVQ

-776 AQVKSFRL
+776 SQVKSFRL
-784 GTYGEGESGVT
+784 GVYGEGENGVT

>member
-1 MGRDLSRGIAV
+1 
-12 RIEIMDKHTKAL
+12 MDKHTKAL

-29 LEMVAGECSSADAA
+29 LEMVAEECSSQDGAQ
-43 ELARKLEP
+43 LARELEP
-51 VHTAGE
+51 VHTAAE
-57 AQWLLQETDA
+57 AQWLLGETDA
-67 AFVAMAKFGA
+67 AFVAMAKYGA

-117 TQWWGKSESVRT
+117 TQWWGKSGNVTT
-129 ALTGRFQVLAP
+129 ALTPRFEVLAP

-146 KIFTCIVSEE
+146 KIFTCIVNEE

-188 RSPAHQKHLQENI
+188 HSQAHQKHLQESI

-238 PMSVVELNNE
+238 PMSVVEANNE

-254 DEQEEI
+254 DEQDEI
-260 SRILLELSGEAGSFA
+260 ARILLELSGEAGSFA
-275 DSIIESYNYAVQL
+275 DSIIESYHYAVEL

-301 KAVVPQIGE
+301 KAVVPQVGE
-310 DGKTILHAA
+310 DGKIALHAA

-331 TEITLGDTF
+331 TDITLGVEFDT
-340 DALIITGPNTGGKTV
+340 LIITGPNTGGKTV

-369 GLMVPAGEGSR
+369 GLMIPAGEGSR
-380 VSVFRHILADIGD
+380 VAVFRHILADIGD

-409 NIIRILQV
+409 NIIHIFEV
-417 ADSSSLI
+417 ADNSSLI

-431 GTDPVEGAALAQAII
+431 GTDPVEGAALAEAII
-446 QELRGKGV
+446 QELRGRGV

-484 ATLQPTYRLLIG
+484 ATLRPTYRLLIG

-511 MDPRIVDQARELV
+511 MDTAIVDRARELV
-524 SRESNAFE
+524 SREGNAFE

-544 MEDQLETLRTSAAK
+544 MEDELEALRASAAQAK
-558 AQQSAQEADRLKEEA
+558 ANAEASQRLKDEA
-573 EAQAKKEV
+573 EAQAKKEID
-581 ERARQEAAQIVQ
+581 RARQEAAQIVQ
-593 KTRQRADALVN
+593 KTRQRADALVG

-623 RLRSGM
+623 RLRSGL

-647 VLPRPLVVGDD
+647 VLPRPLVVGDE

-670 LEEPKDGMVLVQAG
+670 LELPKDGTVLVQAG
-684 IIKTRAPLHNIRL
+684 IIKTRVPLGNVRL
-697 MSKRQLKKKNPG
+697 MSKRQLKKKNPT
-709 RTVTKSVST
+709 RTVTKNVST
-718 PEASSSL
+718 PETSSSL

-737 EVDSF
+737 EVDNF
-742 LDRAARMHLS
+742 LDRASRMHLS

-765 RAAVQ
+765 RTAVQ

-776 AQVKSFRL
+776 SQVKSFRL

>member
-1 MGRDLSRGIAV
+1 
-12 RIEIMDKHTKAL
+12 MDKHTKAL

-29 LEMVAGECSSADAA
+29 LEMVAEECSSQDGAQ
-43 ELARKLEP
+43 LARELEP
-51 VHTAGE
+51 VHTAAE
-57 AQWLLQETDA
+57 AQWLLGETDA
-67 AFVAMAKFGA
+67 AFVAMAKYGA

-117 TQWWGKSESVRT
+117 TQWWGKSGNVTT
-129 ALTGRFQVLAP
+129 ALTPRFEVLAP

-146 KIFTCIVSEE
+146 KIFTCIVNEE

-188 RSPAHQKHLQENI
+188 HSQAHQKHLQESI

-238 PMSVVELNNE
+238 PMSVVEANNE

-254 DEQEEI
+254 DEQDEI
-260 SRILLELSGEAGSFA
+260 ARILLELSGEAGSFA
-275 DSIIESYNYAVQL
+275 DSIIESYHYAVEL

-301 KAVVPQIGE
+301 KAVVPQVGE
-310 DGKTILHAA
+310 DGKIALHAA

-331 TEITLGDTF
+331 TDITLGVEFDT
-340 DALIITGPNTGGKTV
+340 LIITGPNTGGKTV

-369 GLMVPAGEGSR
+369 GLMIPAGEGSR
-380 VSVFRHILADIGD
+380 VAVFRHILADIGD

-409 NIIRILQV
+409 NIIHIFEV
-417 ADSSSLI
+417 ADNSSLI

-431 GTDPVEGAALAQAII
+431 GTDPVEGAALAEAII
-446 QELRGKGV
+446 QELRGRGV

-463 ELKAYAIQT
+463 ELKAYALQT
-472 PGVENGSCEFDV
+472 DGVENACCEFDV
-484 ATLQPTYRLLIG
+484 ATLRPTYRLLIG
-496 VPGKSNAFAITQRLG
+496 VPGKSNAFAISRRLG
-511 MDPRIVDQARELV
+511 MDGAIVDRAGELV
-524 SRESNAFE
+524 SQESTAFE
-532 QVVGRLEEDRRK
+532 EVVGRLEESRRN
-544 MEDQLETLRTSAAK
+544 MEDELEALRASAAQAK
-558 AQQSAQEADRLKEEA
+558 ANAEASQRLKDEA
-573 EAQAKKEV
+573 EAQAKKEID
-581 ERARQEAAQIVQ
+581 RARQEAAQIVQ
-593 KTRQRADALVN
+593 KTRQRADALVG

-623 RLRSGM
+623 RLRSGL

-647 VLPRPLVVGDD
+647 VLPRPLVVGDE

-670 LEEPKDGMVLVQAG
+670 LELPKDGTVLVQAG
-684 IIKTRAPLHNIRL
+684 IIKTRVPLANVRL
-697 MSKRQLKKKNPG
+697 LSKRQLKKKNPT
-709 RTVTKSVST
+709 RTVTKNVST
-718 PEASSSL
+718 PETSSSL

-737 EVDSF
+737 EVDNF
-742 LDRAARMHLS
+742 LDRASRMHLS

-765 RAAVQ
+765 RTAVQ

-776 AQVKSFRL
+776 SQVKSFRL

>member
-1 MGRDLSRGIAV
+1 
-12 RIEIMDKHTKAL
+12 MDKHTKAL

-29 LEMVAGECSSADAA
+29 LEMVAEECSSQDGAQ
-43 ELARKLEP
+43 LARELEP
-51 VHTAGE
+51 VHTAAE
-57 AQWLLQETDA
+57 AQWLLGETDA
-67 AFVAMAKFGA
+67 AFVAMAKYGA

-117 TQWWGKSESVRT
+117 TQWWGKSGNVTT
-129 ALTGRFQVLAP
+129 ALTPRFEVLAP

-146 KIFTCIVSEE
+146 KIFTCIVNEE

-188 RSPAHQKHLQENI
+188 HSQAHQKHLQESI

-238 PMSVVELNNE
+238 PMSVVEANNE

-254 DEQEEI
+254 DEQDEI
-260 SRILLELSGEAGSFA
+260 ARILLELSGEAGSFA
-275 DSIIESYNYAVQL
+275 DSIIESYHYAVEL

-301 KAVVPQIGE
+301 KAVVPQVGE
-310 DGKTILHAA
+310 DGKIALHAA

-331 TEITLGDTF
+331 TDITLGVEFDT
-340 DALIITGPNTGGKTV
+340 LIITGPNTGGKTV

-369 GLMVPAGEGSR
+369 GLMIPAGEGSR
-380 VSVFRHILADIGD
+380 VAVFRHILADIGD

-409 NIIRILQV
+409 NIIHIFEV
-417 ADSSSLI
+417 ADNSSLI

-431 GTDPVEGAALAQAII
+431 GTDPVEGAALAEAII
-446 QELRGKGV
+446 QELRGRGV

-484 ATLQPTYRLLIG
+484 ATLRPTYRLLIG

-511 MDPRIVDQARELV
+511 MDTAIVDRARELV
-524 SRESNAFE
+524 SREGNAFE

-544 MEDQLETLRTSAAK
+544 MEDELEALRASAAQAK
-558 AQQSAQEADRLKEEA
+558 ANAEASQRLKDEA
-573 EAQAKKEV
+573 EAQAKKEID
-581 ERARQEAAQIVQ
+581 RARQEAAQIVQ
-593 KTRQRADALVN
+593 KTRQRADALVG

-623 RLRSGM
+623 RLRSGL

-647 VLPRPLVVGDD
+647 VLPRPLVVGDE

-670 LEEPKDGMVLVQAG
+670 LELPKDGTVLVQAG
-684 IIKTRAPLHNIRL
+684 IIKTRVPLGNVRL
-697 MSKRQLKKKNPG
+697 LSKRQLKKKNPT
-709 RTVTKSVST
+709 RTVTKNVST
-718 PEASSSL
+718 PETSSSL

-737 EVDSF
+737 EVDNF
-742 LDRAARMHLS
+742 LDRASRMHLS

-765 RAAVQ
+765 RTAVQ

-776 AQVKSFRL
+776 SQVKSFRL

-795 IAELK
+795 IADLK

>member
-1 MGRDLSRGIAV
+1 
-12 RIEIMDKHTKAL
+12 MDKHTKAL

-29 LEMVAGECSSADAA
+29 LEMVAEECSSQDGAQ
-43 ELARKLEP
+43 LARELEP
-51 VHTAGE
+51 VHTAAE
-57 AQWLLQETDA
+57 AQWLLGETDA
-67 AFVAMAKFGA
+67 AFVAMAKYGA

-117 TQWWGKSESVRT
+117 TQWWGKSGNVTT
-129 ALTGRFQVLAP
+129 ALTPRFEVLAP

-146 KIFTCIVSEE
+146 KIFTCIVNEE

-175 ASQRVRDQLDKLI
+175 ASQRVRGQLDKLI
-188 RSPAHQKHLQENI
+188 HSQAHQKHLQESI

-254 DEQEEI
+254 DEQDEI
-260 SRILLELSGEAGSFA
+260 ARILLELSGEAGSFA
-275 DSIIESYNYAVQL
+275 DSIIESYHYAVEL

-301 KAVVPQIGE
+301 KAVVPQVGE
-310 DGKTILHAA
+310 DGKIALHAA

-331 TEITLGDTF
+331 TDITLGVEFDT
-340 DALIITGPNTGGKTV
+340 LIITGPNTGGKTV

-369 GLMVPAGEGSR
+369 GLMIPAGEGSR
-380 VSVFRHILADIGD
+380 VAVFRHILADIGD

-409 NIIRILQV
+409 NIIHIFEV
-417 ADSSSLI
+417 ADNSSLI

-431 GTDPVEGAALAQAII
+431 GTDPVEGAALAEAII
-446 QELRGKGV
+446 QELRGRGV

-484 ATLQPTYRLLIG
+484 ATLRPTYRLLIG

-511 MDPRIVDQARELV
+511 MDTAIVDRARELV
-524 SRESNAFE
+524 SREGNAFE

-544 MEDQLETLRTSAAK
+544 MEDELEALRASAAQAK
-558 AQQSAQEADRLKEEA
+558 ANAEASQRLKDEA
-573 EAQAKKEV
+573 EAQAKKEID
-581 ERARQEAAQIVQ
+581 RARQEAAQIVQ
-593 KTRQRADALVN
+593 KTRQRADALVG

-623 RLRSGM
+623 RLRSGL

-647 VLPRPLVVGDD
+647 VLPRPLVVGDE

-670 LEEPKDGMVLVQAG
+670 LELPKDGTVLVQAG
-684 IIKTRAPLHNIRL
+684 IIKTRVPLENVRL
-697 MSKRQLKKKNPG
+697 LSKRQLKKKNPT
-709 RTVTKSVST
+709 RTVTKNVST
-718 PEASSSL
+718 PETSSSL

-737 EVDSF
+737 EVDNF
-742 LDRAARMHLS
+742 LDRASRMHLS

-765 RAAVQ
+765 RTAVQ

-776 AQVKSFRL
+776 SQVKSFRL

>member
-1 MGRDLSRGIAV
+1 
-12 RIEIMDKHTKAL
+12 MDKHTKAL

-29 LEMVAGECSSADAA
+29 LEMVAEECSSQDGAQ
-43 ELARKLEP
+43 LARELEP
-51 VHTAGE
+51 VHTAAE
-57 AQWLLQETDA
+57 AQWLLGETDA
-67 AFVAMAKFGA
+67 AFVAMAKYGA

-117 TQWWGKSESVRT
+117 TQWWGKSGNVTT
-129 ALTGRFQVLAP
+129 ALTPRFEVLAP

-146 KIFTCIVSEE
+146 KIFTCIVNEE

-188 RSPAHQKHLQENI
+188 HSQAHQKHLQESI

-254 DEQEEI
+254 DEQDEI
-260 SRILLELSGEAGSFA
+260 ARILLELSGEAGSFA
-275 DSIIESYNYAVQL
+275 DSIIESYHYAVEL

-301 KAVVPQIGE
+301 KAVVPQVGE
-310 DGKTILHAA
+310 DGKIALHAA

-331 TEITLGDTF
+331 TDITLGVEFDT
-340 DALIITGPNTGGKTV
+340 LIITGPNTGGKTV

-369 GLMVPAGEGSR
+369 GLMIPAGEGSR
-380 VSVFRHILADIGD
+380 VAVFRHILADIGD

-409 NIIRILQV
+409 NIIHIFEV
-417 ADSSSLI
+417 ADNSSLI

-431 GTDPVEGAALAQAII
+431 GTDPVEGAALAEAII
-446 QELRGKGV
+446 QELRGRGV

-484 ATLQPTYRLLIG
+484 ATLRPTYRLLIG

-511 MDPRIVDQARELV
+511 MDTAIVDRARELV
-524 SRESNAFE
+524 SREGNAFE

-544 MEDQLETLRTSAAK
+544 MEDELEALRASAAQAK
-558 AQQSAQEADRLKEEA
+558 ANAEASQRLKDEA
-573 EAQAKKEV
+573 EAQAKKEID
-581 ERARQEAAQIVQ
+581 RARQEAAQIVQ
-593 KTRQRADALVN
+593 KTRQRADALVG

-623 RLRSGM
+623 RLRSGL

-647 VLPRPLVVGDD
+647 VLPRPLVVGDE

-670 LEEPKDGMVLVQAG
+670 LELPKDGTVLVQAG
-684 IIKTRAPLHNIRL
+684 IIKTRVPLENVRL
-697 MSKRQLKKKNPG
+697 LSKRQLKKKNPT
-709 RTVTKSVST
+709 RTVTKNVST
-718 PEASSSL
+718 PETSSSL

-737 EVDSF
+737 EVDNF
-742 LDRAARMHLS
+742 LDRASRMHLS

-765 RAAVQ
+765 RTAVQ

-776 AQVKSFRL
+776 SQVKSFRL

-795 IAELK
+795 IADLK

>member
-1 MGRDLSRGIAV
+1 
-12 RIEIMDKHTKAL
+12 MDKHTKAL

-29 LEMVAGECSSADAA
+29 LEMVAAEASSEDGAQ
-43 ELARKLEP
+43 LARELSP
-51 VHTAGE
+51 VHTAAE
-57 AQWLLQETDA
+57 AKWLLEETDA

-91 RAQAG
+91 CAQAG

-129 ALTGRFQVLAP
+129 ALTGRFEVLSP

-156 EVADNASPA
+156 EVADSASPA
-165 LASIRRKIRA
+165 LAAIRRKIRA

-188 RSPAHQKHLQENI
+188 RSPGHQKHLQESL

-224 VHDTSASGATVFVE
+224 VHDTSASGATVFIE

-275 DSIIESYNYAVQL
+275 DSIIESYHYAVEL

-301 KAVVPQIGE
+301 KAVVPQVGE
-310 DGKTILHAA
+310 DGKIVLHSA

-331 TEITLGDTF
+331 TDITLGVGFDT
-340 DALIITGPNTGGKTV
+340 LIITGPNTGGKTV

-369 GLMVPAGEGSR
+369 GLMIPAGEGSC

-409 NIIRILQV
+409 NIIQIFQV
-417 ADSSSLI
+417 VDNSSLI

-431 GTDPVEGAALAQAII
+431 GTDPVEGAALAESII
-446 QELRGKGV
+446 EKLRSRGA

-472 PGVENGSCEFDV
+472 PGVENGCCEFDV
-484 ATLQPTYRLLIG
+484 ATLRPTYRLLIG
-496 VPGKSNAFAITQRLG
+496 VPGKSNAFAISQRLG
-511 MDPRIVDQARELV
+511 MDEAIVHRARELV
-524 SRESNAFE
+524 STESNAFE

-544 MEDQLETLRTSAAK
+544 MEEELQSLRASAERAK
-558 AQQSAQEADRLKEEA
+558 QSEQEAQRLKEEA
-573 EAQAKKEV
+573 EAQFQKEV

-593 KTRQRADALVN
+593 KTRRQADALLN
-604 ELEELRRQKN
+604 ELEDLRRQKN

-623 RLRSGM
+623 RLRSGL
-629 KELESSS
+629 KEMESAS

-647 VLPRPLVVGDD
+647 TLPRPLQVGDD
-658 VLLYDIDKEATV
+658 VLIYDIDKDATV
-670 LEEPKDGMVLVQAG
+670 LEEPKDGFVLVQAG
-684 IIKTRAPLHNIRL
+684 IIKTRVPLSNIRL
-697 MSKRQLKKKNPG
+697 LSKRQLKKKNPG

-742 LDRAARMHLS
+742 LDRASRMHLS

>member
-1 MGRDLSRGIAV
+1 
-12 RIEIMDKHTKAL
+12 MDKHYRAL
-24 ELDKI
+24 ELDKV
-29 LEMVAGECSSADAA
+29 LEMVAAECSSGDGAQ
-43 ELARKLEP
+43 LARELSP
-51 VHTAGE
+51 VYTAAE

-106 IGATLRTIRGL
+106 IGGTLRTIRGL
-117 TQWWGKSESVRT
+117 TQWWGKSENVRT
-129 ALTGRFQVLAP
+129 ALTGRFEVLAP

-146 KIFTCIVSEE
+146 KIFMCIVNEE

-165 LASIRRKIRA
+165 LATIRRKIRA
-175 ASQRVRDQLDKLI
+175 ASQRVREQLDKLI
-188 RSPAHQKHLQENI
+188 RSPSHQKHLQESI
-201 VTQRGGRYVVPVKAE
+201 VTQRSGRYVVPVKAE

-224 VHDTSASGATVFVE
+224 VHDTSSSGATVFIE

-254 DEQEEI
+254 DEQDEI
-260 SRILLELSGEAGSFA
+260 ARILLELSQEAGSFA
-275 DSIIESYNYAVQL
+275 DSIIDSYKYAVEL

-301 KAVVPQIGE
+301 KAVVPQVGE
-310 DGKTILHAA
+310 DGKIVLHSA
-319 RHPLIAK
+319 RHPLIDK
-326 EKVVP
+326 TKVVA
-331 TEITLGDTF
+331 TDITLGVDF

-355 ALKTIGLLTLMAMC
+355 ALKTIGLMTLMAMC
-369 GLMVPAGEGSR
+369 GLMLPVGEGSR

-409 NIIRILQV
+409 NIIKIFEV
-417 ADSSSLI
+417 ADNSSLI

-431 GTDPVEGAALAQAII
+431 GTDPVEGAALAEAII
-446 QELRGKGV
+446 QELRNRNV

-472 PGVENGSCEFDV
+472 PGVENGCCEFDV
-484 ATLQPTYRLLIG
+484 ATLRPTYRLLIG
-496 VPGKSNAFAITQRLG
+496 VPGKSNAFAISQRLG
-511 MDPRIVDQARELV
+511 MSEKIVDRARELV
-524 SRESNAFE
+524 SQESNAFE

-544 MEDQLETLRTSAAK
+544 MEDEFQALRASEEK
-558 AQQSAQEADRLKEEA
+558 ARKSAQEAERLKEEA

-581 ERARQEAAQIVQ
+581 ERARQEASQIVQ
-593 KTRQRADALVN
+593 KTRQRADALLN

-629 KELESSS
+629 KELEGTA
-636 DPVHQRRDDNY
+636 DPVHRRRDDNY
-647 VLPRPLVVGDD
+647 TMPRPLQVGDD
-658 VLLYDIDKEATV
+658 VVIYDIDKEATV
-670 LEEPKDGMVLVQAG
+670 LELPKDGAVLVQAG
-684 IIKTRAPLHNIRL
+684 IIKTRVPLENLRL
-697 MSKRQLKKKNPG
+697 MSKRQMKKKNPG
-709 RTVTKSVST
+709 RTVTKNVSA
-718 PEASSSL
+718 PEGTTSL

-742 LDRAARMHLS
+742 LDRASRMHVT

-765 RAAVQ
+765 RTAVQ

-776 AQVKSFRL
+776 SQVKSFRL

>member
-1 MGRDLSRGIAV
+1 
-12 RIEIMDKHTKAL
+12 MDKHTKAL

-29 LEMVAGECSSADAA
+29 LEMVAGECSSADGA
-43 ELARKLEP
+43 ELARALTP

-57 AQWLLQETDA
+57 VQWLLQETDA
-67 AFVAMAKFGA
+67 AFVAMAKYGA

-117 TQWWGKSESVRT
+117 TQWWSKSESVRT

-156 EVADNASPA
+156 EVADNASPQ
-165 LASIRRKIRA
+165 LAAIRRKIRA
-175 ASQRVRDQLDKLI
+175 ASQRVRDQLDKLV
-188 RSPAHQKHLQENI
+188 RSPAHQRHLQESI

-238 PMSVVELNNE
+238 PMSVVEANNE

-275 DSIIESYNYAVQL
+275 DSIIESYQYAVQL

-301 KAVVPQIGE
+301 KAVVPDVGE
-310 DGKTILHAA
+310 DGRVVLHSA

-340 DALIITGPNTGGKTV
+340 DTLIITGPNTGGKTV

-369 GLMVPAGEGSR
+369 GLMIPAGEGSR
-380 VSVFRHILADIGD
+380 ISVFQHILADIGD

-409 NIIRILQV
+409 NIIQIFQV

-431 GTDPVEGAALAQAII
+431 GTDPVEGAALAESII
-446 QELRGKGV
+446 QELRSKGV

-484 ATLQPTYRLLIG
+484 TTLRPTYRLLIG

-511 MDPRIVDQARELV
+511 MDPSIVDRARKLV
-524 SRESNAFE
+524 SEESNAFE
-532 QVVGRLEEDRRK
+532 QVVSRLEEDRRK
-544 MEDQLETLRTSAAK
+544 MEDELETLRESAAK
-558 AQQSAQEADRLKEEA
+558 AKENAQEAQRLKEEA
-573 EAQAKKEV
+573 ESQAKKEI
-581 ERARQEAAQIVQ
+581 EQARQEAAQIVQ

-629 KELESSS
+629 RELESSA
-636 DPVHQRRDDNY
+636 DPVRKRRDDHY
-647 VLPRPLVVGDD
+647 TLPRPLVVGDE
-658 VLLYDIDKEATV
+658 VLLYDIDKSATV
-670 LEEPKDGMVLVQAG
+670 LELPKDDTVLVQAG
-684 IIKTRAPLHNIRL
+684 IIKTRVPLSNVRL
-697 MSKRQLKKKNPG
+697 VSKRQLKKQQG
-709 RTVTKSVST
+709 RSVTKSVST
-718 PEASSSL
+718 PEISTSL
-725 DLRGQTVEEALM
+725 DIRGQNVEEALM
-737 EVDSF
+737 EVDAF
-742 LDRAARMHLS
+742 LDRASRMHLPL
-752 QVTIIHGK
+752 VTIIHGK
-760 GTGAL
+760 GTGVL
-765 RAAVQ
+765 RSAVQ

-776 AQVKSFRL
+776 SQVKSFRL
-784 GTYGEGESGVT
+784 GVYGEGENGVT

>member
-1 MGRDLSRGIAV
+1 
-12 RIEIMDKHTKAL
+12 MDKHTKAL

-29 LEMVAGECSSADAA
+29 LEMVAEECSSQDGAQ
-43 ELARKLEP
+43 LARELEP
-51 VHTAGE
+51 VHTAAE
-57 AQWLLQETDA
+57 AQWLLGETDA
-67 AFVAMAKFGA
+67 AFVAMAKYGA

-117 TQWWGKSESVRT
+117 TQWWGKSGNVTT
-129 ALTGRFQVLAP
+129 ALTPRFEVLAP

-146 KIFTCIVSEE
+146 KIFTCIVNEE

-175 ASQRVRDQLDKLI
+175 ASQRVRDQLGKLI
-188 RSPAHQKHLQENI
+188 HSQAHQKHLQESI

-238 PMSVVELNNE
+238 PMSVVEANNE

-254 DEQEEI
+254 DEQDEI
-260 SRILLELSGEAGSFA
+260 ARILLELSGEAGSFA
-275 DSIIESYNYAVQL
+275 DSIIESYHYAVEL

-301 KAVVPQIGE
+301 KAVVPQVGE
-310 DGKTILHAA
+310 DGKIALHAA

-331 TEITLGDTF
+331 TDITLGVEFDT
-340 DALIITGPNTGGKTV
+340 LIITGPNTGGKTV

-369 GLMVPAGEGSR
+369 GLMIPAGEGSR
-380 VSVFRHILADIGD
+380 VAVFRHILADIGD

-409 NIIRILQV
+409 NIIHIFEV
-417 ADSSSLI
+417 ADNSSLI

-431 GTDPVEGAALAQAII
+431 GTDPVEGAALAEAII
-446 QELRGKGV
+446 QELRGRGV

-484 ATLQPTYRLLIG
+484 ATLRPTYRLLIG

-511 MDPRIVDQARELV
+511 MDTAIVDRARELV
-524 SRESNAFE
+524 SREGNAFE

-544 MEDQLETLRTSAAK
+544 MEDELEALRASAAQAK
-558 AQQSAQEADRLKEEA
+558 ANAEASQRLKDEA
-573 EAQAKKEV
+573 EAQAKKEID
-581 ERARQEAAQIVQ
+581 RARQEAAQIVQ
-593 KTRQRADALVN
+593 KTRQRADALVG

-623 RLRSGM
+623 RLRSGL

-647 VLPRPLVVGDD
+647 VLPRPLVVGDE

-670 LEEPKDGMVLVQAG
+670 LELPKDGTVLVQAG
-684 IIKTRAPLHNIRL
+684 IIKTRVPLGNVRL
-697 MSKRQLKKKNPG
+697 LSKRQLKKKNPT
-709 RTVTKSVST
+709 RTVTKNVST
-718 PEASSSL
+718 PETSSSL

-737 EVDSF
+737 EVDNF
-742 LDRAARMHLS
+742 LDRASRMHLS

-765 RAAVQ
+765 RTAVQ

-776 AQVKSFRL
+776 SQVKSFRL

>member
-1 MGRDLSRGIAV
+1 
-12 RIEIMDKHTKAL
+12 MDKHTKAL

-29 LEMVAGECSSADAA
+29 LEMVAEECSSQDGAQ
-43 ELARKLEP
+43 LARELEP
-51 VHTAGE
+51 VHTAAE
-57 AQWLLQETDA
+57 AQWLLGETDA
-67 AFVAMAKFGA
+67 AFVAMAKYGA

-117 TQWWGKSESVRT
+117 TQWWGKSGNVTT
-129 ALTGRFQVLAP
+129 ALTPRFEVLAP

-146 KIFTCIVSEE
+146 KIFTCIVNEE

-188 RSPAHQKHLQENI
+188 HSQAHQKHLQESI

-238 PMSVVELNNE
+238 PMSVVEANNE

-254 DEQEEI
+254 DEQDEI
-260 SRILLELSGEAGSFA
+260 ARILLELSGEAGSFA
-275 DSIIESYNYAVQL
+275 DSIIESYHYAVEL

-301 KAVVPQIGE
+301 KAVVPQVGE
-310 DGKTILHAA
+310 DGKIALHAA

-331 TEITLGDTF
+331 TDITLGVEFDT
-340 DALIITGPNTGGKTV
+340 LIITGPNTGGKTV

-369 GLMVPAGEGSR
+369 GLMIPAGEGSR
-380 VSVFRHILADIGD
+380 VAVFRHILADIGD

-409 NIIRILQV
+409 NIIHIFEV
-417 ADSSSLI
+417 ADNSSLI

-431 GTDPVEGAALAQAII
+431 GTDPVEGAALAEAII
-446 QELRGKGV
+446 QELRGRGV

-484 ATLQPTYRLLIG
+484 ATLRPTYRLLIG

-511 MDPRIVDQARELV
+511 MDTAIVDRARELV
-524 SRESNAFE
+524 SREGNAFE

-544 MEDQLETLRTSAAK
+544 MEDELEALRASAAQAK
-558 AQQSAQEADRLKEEA
+558 ANAEASQRLKDEA
-573 EAQAKKEV
+573 EAQAKKEID
-581 ERARQEAAQIVQ
+581 RARQEAAQIVQ
-593 KTRQRADALVN
+593 KTRQRADALVG

-623 RLRSGM
+623 RLRSGL

-647 VLPRPLVVGDD
+647 VLPRPLVVGDE

-670 LEEPKDGMVLVQAG
+670 LELPKDGTVLVQAG
-684 IIKTRAPLHNIRL
+684 IIKTRVPLENVRL
-697 MSKRQLKKKNPG
+697 LSKRQLKKKNPT
-709 RTVTKSVST
+709 RTVTKNVST
-718 PEASSSL
+718 PETSSSL

-737 EVDSF
+737 EVDNF
-742 LDRAARMHLS
+742 LDRASRMHLS

-765 RAAVQ
+765 RTAVQ

-776 AQVKSFRL
+776 SQVKSFRL

-795 IAELK
+795 IADLK

>member
-1 MGRDLSRGIAV
+1 
-12 RIEIMDKHTKAL
+12 MDKHTKAL

-29 LEMVAGECSSADAA
+29 LEMVAEECSSQDGAQ
-43 ELARKLEP
+43 LARELEP
-51 VHTAGE
+51 VHTAAE
-57 AQWLLQETDA
+57 AQWLLGETDA
-67 AFVAMAKFGA
+67 AFVAMAKYGA

-117 TQWWGKSESVRT
+117 TQWWGKSGNVTT
-129 ALTGRFQVLAP
+129 ALSPRFEVLAP

-146 KIFTCIVSEE
+146 KIFTCIVNEE

-188 RSPAHQKHLQENI
+188 HSQAHQKHLQESI

-238 PMSVVELNNE
+238 PMSVVEANNE

-254 DEQEEI
+254 DEQDEI
-260 SRILLELSGEAGSFA
+260 ARILLELSGEAGSFA
-275 DSIIESYNYAVQL
+275 DSIIESYHYAVEL

-301 KAVVPQIGE
+301 KAVVPQVGE
-310 DGKTILHAA
+310 DGKIALHAA

-331 TEITLGDTF
+331 TDITLGVEFDT
-340 DALIITGPNTGGKTV
+340 LIITGPNTGGKTV

-369 GLMVPAGEGSR
+369 GLMIPAGEGSR
-380 VSVFRHILADIGD
+380 VAVFRHILADIGD

-409 NIIRILQV
+409 NIIQIFQV
-417 ADSSSLI
+417 VDNSSLI

-431 GTDPVEGAALAQAII
+431 GTDPVEGAALAEAII
-446 QELRGKGV
+446 EKLRSRGA

-472 PGVENGSCEFDV
+472 PGVENGCCEFDV
-484 ATLQPTYRLLIG
+484 ATLRPTYRLLIG
-496 VPGKSNAFAITQRLG
+496 VPGKSNAFAISQRLG
-511 MDPRIVDQARELV
+511 MDEAIVDRARELV
-524 SRESNAFE
+524 STESNAFE

-544 MEDQLETLRTSAAK
+544 MEEELQSLRASAERAK
-558 AQQSAQEADRLKEEA
+558 QSEQEAQRLKEEA
-573 EAQAKKEV
+573 EAQFQKEV

-593 KTRQRADALVN
+593 KTRRQADALLN
-604 ELEELRRQKN
+604 ELEDLRRQKN

-623 RLRSGM
+623 RLRSGL
-629 KELESSS
+629 KEMESAS

-647 VLPRPLVVGDD
+647 TLPRPLQVGDD
-658 VLLYDIDKEATV
+658 VLIYDIDKDAMV
-670 LEEPKDGMVLVQAG
+670 LEEPKDGFVLVQAG
-684 IIKTRAPLHNIRL
+684 IIKTRVPLSNIRL
-697 MSKRQLKKKNPG
+697 LSKRQLKKKNPG

-718 PEASSSL
+718 PAASSSL

-742 LDRAARMHLS
+742 LDRASRMHLS

>member
-1 MGRDLSRGIAV
+1 
-12 RIEIMDKHTKAL
+12 MDKHTKAL

-29 LEMVAGECSSADAA
+29 LEMVAEECSSQDGAQ
-43 ELARKLEP
+43 LARELEP
-51 VHTAGE
+51 VHTAAE
-57 AQWLLQETDA
+57 AQWLLGETDA
-67 AFVAMAKFGA
+67 AFVAMAKYGA

-117 TQWWGKSESVRT
+117 TQWWGKSGNVTT
-129 ALTGRFQVLAP
+129 ALTPRFEVLAP

-146 KIFTCIVSEE
+146 KIFTCIVNEE

-188 RSPAHQKHLQENI
+188 HSQAHQKHLQESI

-238 PMSVVELNNE
+238 PMSVVEANNE

-254 DEQEEI
+254 DEQDEI
-260 SRILLELSGEAGSFA
+260 ARILLELSGEAGSFA
-275 DSIIESYNYAVQL
+275 DSIIESYHYAVEL

-301 KAVVPQIGE
+301 KAVVPQVGE
-310 DGKTILHAA
+310 DGKIALHAA

-331 TEITLGDTF
+331 TDITLGVEFDT
-340 DALIITGPNTGGKTV
+340 LIITGPNTGGKTV

-369 GLMVPAGEGSR
+369 GLMIPAGEGSR
-380 VSVFRHILADIGD
+380 VAVFRHILADIGD

-409 NIIRILQV
+409 NIIHIFEV
-417 ADSSSLI
+417 ADNSSLI

-431 GTDPVEGAALAQAII
+431 GTDPVEGAALAEAII
-446 QELRGKGV
+446 QELRGRGV

-484 ATLQPTYRLLIG
+484 ATLRPTYRLLIG

-511 MDPRIVDQARELV
+511 MDTAIVDRARELV
-524 SRESNAFE
+524 SREGNAFE

-544 MEDQLETLRTSAAK
+544 MEDELEALRASAAQAK
-558 AQQSAQEADRLKEEA
+558 ANAEASQRLKDEA
-573 EAQAKKEV
+573 EAQAKKEID
-581 ERARQEAAQIVQ
+581 RARQEAAQIVQ
-593 KTRQRADALVN
+593 KTRQRADALVG

-623 RLRSGM
+623 RLRSGL

-647 VLPRPLVVGDD
+647 VLPRPLMVGDE

-670 LEEPKDGMVLVQAG
+670 LELPKDGTVLVQAG
-684 IIKTRAPLHNIRL
+684 IIKTRVPLGNVRL
-697 MSKRQLKKKNPG
+697 LSKRQLKKKNPT
-709 RTVTKSVST
+709 RTVTKNVST
-718 PEASSSL
+718 PETSSSL

-737 EVDSF
+737 EVDNF
-742 LDRAARMHLS
+742 LDRASRMHLS

-765 RAAVQ
+765 RTAVQ

-776 AQVKSFRL
+776 SQVKSFRL

>member
-1 MGRDLSRGIAV
+1 
-12 RIEIMDKHTKAL
+12 MDKHTKAL

-29 LEMVAGECSSADAA
+29 LEMVAEECSSQDGAQ
-43 ELARKLEP
+43 LARELEP
-51 VHTAGE
+51 VHTAAE
-57 AQWLLQETDA
+57 AQWLLGETDA
-67 AFVAMAKFGA
+67 AFVAMAKYGA

-117 TQWWGKSESVRT
+117 TQWWGKSGNVTT
-129 ALTGRFQVLAP
+129 ALTPRFEVLAP

-146 KIFTCIVSEE
+146 KIFTCIVNEE

-165 LASIRRKIRA
+165 LAFIRRKIRA

-188 RSPAHQKHLQENI
+188 HSQAHQKHLQESI

-238 PMSVVELNNE
+238 PMSVVEANNE

-254 DEQEEI
+254 DEQDEI
-260 SRILLELSGEAGSFA
+260 ARILLELSGEAGSFA
-275 DSIIESYNYAVQL
+275 DSIIESYHYAVEL

-301 KAVVPQIGE
+301 KAVVPQVGE
-310 DGKTILHAA
+310 DGKIALHAA

-331 TEITLGDTF
+331 TDITLGVEFDT
-340 DALIITGPNTGGKTV
+340 LIITGPNTGGKTV

-369 GLMVPAGEGSR
+369 GLMIPAGEGSR
-380 VSVFRHILADIGD
+380 VAVFRHILADIGD

-409 NIIRILQV
+409 NIIHIFEV
-417 ADSSSLI
+417 ADNSSLI

-431 GTDPVEGAALAQAII
+431 GTDPVEGAALAEAII
-446 QELRGKGV
+446 QELRGRGV

-484 ATLQPTYRLLIG
+484 ATLRPTYRLLIG

-511 MDPRIVDQARELV
+511 MDTAIVDRARELV
-524 SRESNAFE
+524 SREGNAFE

-544 MEDQLETLRTSAAK
+544 MEDELEALRASAAQAK
-558 AQQSAQEADRLKEEA
+558 ANAEASQRLKDEA
-573 EAQAKKEV
+573 EAQAKKEID
-581 ERARQEAAQIVQ
+581 RARQEAAQIVQ
-593 KTRQRADALVN
+593 KTRQRADALVG

-623 RLRSGM
+623 RLRSGL

-647 VLPRPLVVGDD
+647 VLPRPLVAGDE

-670 LEEPKDGMVLVQAG
+670 LELPKDGTVLVQAG
-684 IIKTRAPLHNIRL
+684 IIKTRVPLGNVRL
-697 MSKRQLKKKNPG
+697 LSKRQLKKKNPT
-709 RTVTKSVST
+709 RTVTKNVST
-718 PEASSSL
+718 PETSSSL

-737 EVDSF
+737 EVDNF
-742 LDRAARMHLS
+742 LDRASRMHLS

-765 RAAVQ
+765 RTAVQ

-776 AQVKSFRL
+776 SQVKSFRL

>member
-1 MGRDLSRGIAV
+1 
-12 RIEIMDKHTKAL
+12 MDKHTKAL

-29 LEMVAGECSSADAA
+29 LEMVAEECSSQDGAQ
-43 ELARKLEP
+43 LARELEP
-51 VHTAGE
+51 VHTAAE
-57 AQWLLQETDA
+57 AQWLLGETDA
-67 AFVAMAKFGA
+67 AFVAMAKYGA

-117 TQWWGKSESVRT
+117 TQWWGKSGNVTT
-129 ALTGRFQVLAP
+129 ALTPRFEVLAP

-146 KIFTCIVSEE
+146 KIFTCIVNEE

-188 RSPAHQKHLQENI
+188 HSQAHQKHLQESI

-238 PMSVVELNNE
+238 PMSVVEANNE

-254 DEQEEI
+254 DEQDEI
-260 SRILLELSGEAGSFA
+260 ARILLELSGEAGSFA
-275 DSIIESYNYAVQL
+275 DSIIESYHYAVEL

-301 KAVVPQIGE
+301 KAVVPQVGE
-310 DGKTILHAA
+310 DGKIALHAA

-331 TEITLGDTF
+331 TDITLGVEFDT
-340 DALIITGPNTGGKTV
+340 LIITGPNTGGKTV

-369 GLMVPAGEGSR
+369 GLMIPAGEGSR
-380 VSVFRHILADIGD
+380 VAVFRHILADIGD

-409 NIIRILQV
+409 NIIHIFEV
-417 ADSSSLI
+417 ADNSSLI

-431 GTDPVEGAALAQAII
+431 GTDPVEGAALAEAII
-446 QELRGKGV
+446 QELRGRGV

-484 ATLQPTYRLLIG
+484 ATLRPTYRLLIG

-511 MDPRIVDQARELV
+511 MDTAIVDRARELV
-524 SRESNAFE
+524 SREGNAFE

-544 MEDQLETLRTSAAK
+544 MEDELEALRASAAQAK
-558 AQQSAQEADRLKEEA
+558 ANAEASQRLKGEA
-573 EAQAKKEV
+573 EAQAKKEID
-581 ERARQEAAQIVQ
+581 RARQEAAQIVQ
-593 KTRQRADALVN
+593 KTRQRADALVG

-623 RLRSGM
+623 RLRSGL

-647 VLPRPLVVGDD
+647 VLPRPLVVGDE

-670 LEEPKDGMVLVQAG
+670 LELPKDGTVLVQAG
-684 IIKTRAPLHNIRL
+684 IIKTRVPLENVRL
-697 MSKRQLKKKNPG
+697 LSKRQLKKKNPT
-709 RTVTKSVST
+709 RTVTKNVST
-718 PEASSSL
+718 PETSSSL

-737 EVDSF
+737 EVDNF
-742 LDRAARMHLS
+742 LDRASRMHLS

-765 RAAVQ
+765 RTAVQ

-776 AQVKSFRL
+776 SQVKSFRL

>member
-1 MGRDLSRGIAV
+1 
-12 RIEIMDKHTKAL
+12 MDKHTKAL

-29 LEMVAGECSSADAA
+29 LEMVAEECSSQDGAQ
-43 ELARKLEP
+43 LARELEP
-51 VHTAGE
+51 VHTAAE
-57 AQWLLQETDA
+57 AQWLLGETDA
-67 AFVAMAKFGA
+67 AFVAMAKYGA

-117 TQWWGKSESVRT
+117 TQWWGKSGNVTT
-129 ALTGRFQVLAP
+129 ALTPRFEVLAP

-146 KIFTCIVSEE
+146 KIFTCIVNEE

-188 RSPAHQKHLQENI
+188 HSQAHQKHLQESI

-254 DEQEEI
+254 DEQDEI
-260 SRILLELSGEAGSFA
+260 ARILLELSGEAGSFA
-275 DSIIESYNYAVQL
+275 DSIIESYHYAVEL

-301 KAVVPQIGE
+301 KAVVPQVGE
-310 DGKTILHAA
+310 DGKIALHAA

-331 TEITLGDTF
+331 TDITLGVEFDT
-340 DALIITGPNTGGKTV
+340 LIITGPNTGGKTV

-369 GLMVPAGEGSR
+369 GLMIPAGEGSR
-380 VSVFRHILADIGD
+380 VAVFRHILADIGD

-409 NIIRILQV
+409 NIIHIFEV
-417 ADSSSLI
+417 ADNSSLI

-431 GTDPVEGAALAQAII
+431 GTDPVEGAALAEAII
-446 QELRGKGV
+446 QELRGRGV

-484 ATLQPTYRLLIG
+484 ATLRPTYRLLIG

-511 MDPRIVDQARELV
+511 MDTAIVDRARELV
-524 SRESNAFE
+524 SREGNAFE

-544 MEDQLETLRTSAAK
+544 MEDELEALRASAAQAK
-558 AQQSAQEADRLKEEA
+558 ANAEASQRLKDEA
-573 EAQAKKEV
+573 EAQAKKEID
-581 ERARQEAAQIVQ
+581 RARQEAAQIVQ
-593 KTRQRADALVN
+593 KTRQRADALVG

-614 KQLSAEQKA
+614 KQLSAEQKV
-623 RLRSGM
+623 RLRSGL

-647 VLPRPLVVGDD
+647 VLPRPLVVGDE

-670 LEEPKDGMVLVQAG
+670 LELPKDGTVLVQAG
-684 IIKTRAPLHNIRL
+684 IIKTRVPLENVRL
-697 MSKRQLKKKNPG
+697 LSKRQLKKKNPT
-709 RTVTKSVST
+709 RTVTKNVST
-718 PEASSSL
+718 PETSSSL

-737 EVDSF
+737 EVDNF
-742 LDRAARMHLS
+742 LDRASRVHLS

-765 RAAVQ
+765 RTAVQ

-776 AQVKSFRL
+776 SQVKSFRL